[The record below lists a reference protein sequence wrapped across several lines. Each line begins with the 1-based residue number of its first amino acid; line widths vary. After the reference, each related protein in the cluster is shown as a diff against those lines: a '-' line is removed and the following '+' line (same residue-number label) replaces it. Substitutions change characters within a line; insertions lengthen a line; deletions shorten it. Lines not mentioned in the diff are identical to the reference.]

1 MSRKGRPLLA
11 VRAGIDSHR
20 SRFRRDRSHRWAV
33 AYGLRPAPH
42 ARRVWYGPPVRVP
55 EGLHSLVDA
64 GIIEEVLRPLLSGKE
79 AEVFLVMAGGHERVA
94 KVYKQAHLRSFKNR
108 ADYTEGRA
116 GRNSRDRRAIANRSQ
131 YGRARDEEAWRSAEV
146 EAIHKLWAAGVR
158 VPEPY
163 NYMDGV
169 LVMELVQGASGA
181 PAPRLGELVL
191 PPARAQEVF
200 DLLLGEVV
208 KMLCAGVVH
217 ADLSDFNILM
227 STTGPVII
235 DFPQAVDPASN
246 SAAKRLLARD
256 VDNLQRFLARFV
268 PGRRRPY
275 AEELWGLYE
284 SGLLTA
290 DTRLRGEV
298 EASSRKQVEA
308 PRKRDETA
316 ELLARIDAPRKP
328 RPPVGARGRWVEVK
342 VEQRASRGGRSQQ
355 GAAPKGGAPKGAA
368 PKGGAPKGGAPKPV
382 ASKPAAPKTAV
393 APARAKAAD
402 PKPAV
407 APARAKESRG
417 AGPSPVPTA
426 SAAPTG
432 SAAPKSDAPPRK
444 RRRRR
449 RRAHEGPTT
458 SA

>member
-1 MSRKGRPLLA
+1 
-11 VRAGIDSHR
+11 
-20 SRFRRDRSHRWAV
+20 
-33 AYGLRPAPH
+33 
-42 ARRVWYGPPVRVP
+42 VRVP

-108 ADYTEGRA
+108 ADYTEGRS
-116 GRNSRDRRAIANRSQ
+116 GRNSRDRRAIANRSR
-131 YGRARDEEAWRSAEV
+131 YGRERDEEAWRSAEV
-146 EAIHKLWAAGVR
+146 DAIHKLWTAGVR

-169 LVMELVQGASGA
+169 LVMELVQSASGA

-191 PPARAQEVF
+191 APERAQEVF
-200 DLLLGEVV
+200 DLMLHEVV

-275 AEELWGLYE
+275 AEELWALYE
-284 SGLLTA
+284 SGQLTA
-290 DTRLRGEV
+290 ETRLRGEV
-298 EASSRKQVEA
+298 EPPRRQVEP
-308 PRKRDETA
+308 PRKHDELQ
-316 ELLARIDAPRKP
+316 ELLARVDAPRRP
-328 RPPVGARGRWVEVK
+328 RPLAAARGPRIKGKIEPPSS
-342 VEQRASRGGRSQQ
+342 RAGRSQQ
-355 GAAPKGGAPKGAA
+355 GTPRPA
-368 PKGGAPKGGAPKPV
+368 
-382 ASKPAAPKTAV
+382 ASKPAV
-393 APARAKAAD
+393 APPRPAA

-407 APARAKESRG
+407 APPRAKQSRG
-417 AGPSPVPTA
+417 PGPSPAPKA
-426 SAAPTG
+426 SAAPTTV
-432 SAAPKSDAPPRK
+432 AAPKPDAPPRK
-444 RRRRR
+444 RRRRS
-449 RRAHEGPTT
+449 RRAHAGLVRDLDPRRQRG
-458 SA
+458 S